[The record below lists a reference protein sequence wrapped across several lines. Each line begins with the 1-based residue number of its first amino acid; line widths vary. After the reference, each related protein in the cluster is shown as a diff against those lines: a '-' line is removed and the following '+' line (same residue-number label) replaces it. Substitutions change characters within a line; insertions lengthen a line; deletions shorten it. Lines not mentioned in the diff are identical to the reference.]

1 MLLSAFGYEKNP
13 LAVLVSGSYAQ
24 GRAEGDSD
32 LDLVVLTQLEPD
44 VSYRTWF
51 VERSGRPLHVSAAFE
66 TLQRWLARREEPAT
80 WSLGLPT
87 ATPTPYLWKTAAVVE
102 ALGEEPTLRRPRAE
116 PELEDFVEAAVKVRR
131 AVREGAY
138 ARARWHAH
146 LMAEL
151 APRLLLSFNVERRV
165 VHVWDAVQAALDL
178 PIAPDHY
185 RQDMDACLGLSA
197 VSDERI
203 AEAGLRLPREML
215 ALLRE
220 RHPEVDPQPW
230 LSQYLRDGTLQR
242 LLED

>member
-1 MLLSAFGYEKNP
+1 VLLSALGHEKNP

-32 LDLVVLTQLEPD
+32 LDLVVLTQLEPV

-66 TLQRWLARREEPAT
+66 TMTCWLARREEPAG

-87 ATPTPYLWKTAAVVE
+87 ATPTPYLWKTAAAVE
-102 ALGEEPTLRRPRAE
+102 VLGDEPKLRRPRAE
-116 PELEDFVEAAVKVRR
+116 PELEDFVEAAIKVRR

-151 APRLLLSFNVERRV
+151 APRLLLSLNPERRV

-178 PIAPDHY
+178 PIAPVHY
-185 RQDMDACLGLSA
+185 REDMNACLGLST

-203 AEAGLRLPREML
+203 AEAGLRLPCEML
-215 ALLRE
+215 AFLRQ
-220 RHPEVDPQPW
+220 HDPDVDPQPW